1 MSLVGARRTH
11 QRLSGR
17 RVRGILEKLRVTG
30 LLNVEHRGSTAQSVT
45 SARQFVSAREL
56 GSSKGSRRSETA
68 QAVASARQL
77 VPAREP
83 GSSKGP
89 RRSETAQAVA
99 SAGQFVS
106 AREPG
111 RRKGPRRS
119 ETAQAVASAGSL
131 CLPGNRVE
139 KRPEAFGDCTGR
151 SIGGKFVLARE
162 PGSSKGSRRSK
173 SAEAA

>member
-17 RVRGILEKLRVTG
+17 RVRGSLEKLRVTG

-56 GSSKGSRRSETA
+56 GSRRSETA
-68 QAVASARQL
+68 QPVASARQL

-83 GSSKGP
+83 GSSKGS

-106 AREPG
+106 AGEPG

-151 SIGGKFVLARE
+151 SIGGKFVLARK